1 MLLCIAG
8 IALMNL
14 RFRTLALTS
23 LLVSSTAA
31 CLAQSGNTTAPQS
44 TAPAPGVTIHLGNPG
59 QPTQVVPT
67 APPANASGIM
77 PALAAANQ
85 LFSQRKFADAG
96 ARYQAIVKADPKV
109 APAQVGLMRCY
120 LMLQKIDEA
129 QAAATAALAAIPN
142 SSQVLATAADVQF
155 RLGKIPEA
163 EQLFVKARTADPK
176 DPQPYLGLARIYKA
190 YSLYRRAYDNLK
202 KAHEVA
208 PDSPVVQ
215 VLYFHSLPK
224 ADQIPALES
233 YLATPNL
240 NPQMAH
246 GLQGFLALLKKNAA
260 APLHACKLVSNVQ
273 QTDTKLN
280 AYARPDTRLGGVS
293 LNVKVNKKDLN
304 LALDT
309 GNTGILLGRAAAEK
323 LGLQHLGYQAIAGVG
338 DAGTQGGFTAL
349 ADRIRIGDLEFQ
361 DCVVKVT
368 DAATPVPGLD
378 GLIGADVFSSY
389 LIDLDIPGSRL
400 RLSQLPKR
408 PNENAQPAALQSV
421 AQDQGED
428 SDMQADEGMRSA
440 GVPTD
445 IPMDAYVAPSM
456 ANWTKVYRFRSLLLI
471 PTYVERAGPWLFM
484 IDTGSFSNIL
494 STRTAQQV
502 TQLRASGMQVSGLS
516 GSVSKVYTADKATL
530 QFGRFIQ
537 ENEDMVTFDL
547 AAASRQTGTEV
558 GGILGFRMLR
568 ILQIKIDY
576 RDGLVDFLFDVHRLP
591 KDVRIGH

>member
-1 MLLCIAG
+1 
-8 IALMNL
+8 MNL
-14 RFRTLALTS
+14 RLRMFVLALLTS
-23 LLVSSTAA
+23 LCAAVSF
-31 CLAQSGNTTAPQS
+31 AQNGNSSAPQS
-44 TAPAPGVTIHLGNPG
+44 TAPAPAVTIHLGNPG
-59 QPTQVVPT
+59 QPAQVVPT
-67 APPANASGIM
+67 APPPTTSGIM

-109 APAQVGLMRCY
+109 APAQVGLMRCL
-120 LMLQKIDEA
+120 LMLQKIDDA
-129 QAAATAALAAIPN
+129 QNAATAAIAAVPD

-155 RLGKIPEA
+155 RVGKIPDA
-163 EQLFVKARTADPK
+163 EQLYVKARNLNPK
-176 DPQPYLGLARIYKA
+176 DAEPYLGLTRIYNA

-202 KAHEVA
+202 KAHEAA
-208 PDSPVVQ
+208 PDSPIVQ

-233 YLATPNL
+233 YLAKPNL
-240 NPQMAH
+240 NPQMAR
-246 GLQGFLALLKKNAA
+246 GLQGYLAFLKKNAA
-260 APLHACKLVSNVQ
+260 APVHACKLVSNVDK
-273 QTDTKLN
+273 TDTKLN
-280 AYARPDTRLGGVS
+280 AFGRPDTRLGGVA
-293 LNVKVNKKDLN
+293 LDVNVNKQQLH

-309 GNTGILLGRAAAEK
+309 GNSGILLGRAAAEK
-323 LGLQHLGYQAIAGVG
+323 LKLQRLGYQAIAGVG

-368 DAATPVPGLD
+368 DAATPVPGED
-378 GLIGADVFSSY
+378 GLIGADVFSAY
-389 LIDLDIPGSRL
+389 LVDIDIPGSRL
-400 RLSQLPKR
+400 RLSPLPKR
-408 PNENAQPAALQSV
+408 PNENAQPTALQTV

-428 SDMQADEGMRSA
+428 SDTGGGATMRSA
-440 GVPTD
+440 GVPTE

-471 PTYVERAGPWLFM
+471 PTYVERTGPWLFM

-494 STRTAQQV
+494 ATRTAQEV
-502 TQLRASGMQVSGLS
+502 TQIRATGMQVSGMS

-547 AAASRQTGTEV
+547 SAASRQTGTEV
-558 GGILGFRMLR
+558 AGILGFRMLR
-568 ILQIKIDY
+568 ILQVRIDY

>member
-1 MLLCIAG
+1 
-8 IALMNL
+8 MNL
-14 RFRTLALTS
+14 PFRIFGF
-23 LLVSSTAA
+23 LLPIVLCSAISF
-31 CLAQSGNTTAPQS
+31 AQSGNTTAPQS
-44 TAPAPGVTIHLGNPG
+44 TAPAPGVTIHMGNPG
-59 QPTQVVPT
+59 QPAQVVPT
-67 APPANASGIM
+67 APPATTSGIM
-77 PALAAANQ
+77 PMLAAANQ
-85 LFSQRKFADAG
+85 LFSQQKFADAG
-96 ARYQAIVKADPKV
+96 ARYQAIVKADPKI
-109 APAQVGLMRCY
+109 APAQVGLMRCL
-120 LMLQKIDEA
+120 LMLQKIDDA
-129 QAAATAALAAIPN
+129 QAAATAAVAAVPN
-142 SSQVLATAADVQF
+142 SVQVLATAADVQF

-163 EQLFVKARTADPK
+163 ERLYIKARDLDPK
-176 DPQPYLGLARIYKA
+176 DPEPYLGLSRIYKA

-224 ADQIPALES
+224 ADQIPALEA
-233 YLATPNL
+233 YLAKPNL

-246 GLQGFLALLKKNAA
+246 GLQGYLAFLKKEAA
-260 APLHACKLVSNVQ
+260 APAHACKLVSNVE

-280 AYARPDTRLGGVS
+280 AFARPDTQLGGVS
-293 LNVKVNKKDLN
+293 LDVNINKQGVR

-309 GNTGILLGRAAAEK
+309 GNTGILLGRAAGEK
-323 LGLQHLGYQAIAGVG
+323 LGLQRLGYQAISGVG
-338 DAGTQGGFTAL
+338 DAGTQGGYTAL
-349 ADRIRIGDLEFQ
+349 ADRIRIGNLEFQ

-368 DAATPVPGLD
+368 DAATPVPGQD
-378 GLIGADVFSSY
+378 GLIGTDVFSSY
-389 LIDLDIPGSRL
+389 LVDIDIPGSRL

-408 PNENAQPAALQSV
+408 PNENAQPAALQTM

-428 SDMQADEGMRSA
+428 SDSEASSSIPAA

-456 ANWTKVYRFRSLLLI
+456 ANWSKVYRFRSLLLI
-471 PTYVERAGPWLFM
+471 PTYVDHTGPVLFM

-502 TQLRASGMQVSGLS
+502 TQLRATGMQVSGMS

-530 QFGRFIQ
+530 QFGRFAQ

-547 AAASRQTGTEV
+547 SAASRQTGTEV
-558 GGILGFRMLR
+558 AGILGFRMLR

-576 RDGLVDFLFDVHRLP
+576 RDGLVDFLFDPHRLP
-591 KDVRIGH
+591 KQVRLGH